1 MLKNVLSIPL
11 PNERKGDT
19 CICFS
24 TLTLRRQLSWICVV
38 NLTQAGLIVDDYH
51 NTPKYSFNIEVEFA
65 QRK

>member
-38 NLTQAGLIVDDYH
+38 NLTQAGLIVDDYD
-51 NTPKYSFNIEVEFA
+51 NTA
-65 QRK
+65 